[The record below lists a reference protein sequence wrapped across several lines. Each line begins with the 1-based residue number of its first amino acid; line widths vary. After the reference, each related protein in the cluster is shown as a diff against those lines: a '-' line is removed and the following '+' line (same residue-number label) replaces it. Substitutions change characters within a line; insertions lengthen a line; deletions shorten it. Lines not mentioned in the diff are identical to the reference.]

1 MRSSGQIQQK
11 LKQVRFRHYKKEAA
25 DLLRQTPKNC
35 VNNGTLVGGMQ
46 TPLGVCKLD
55 FQVCDAKTQD
65 RSGTCGNFAQA
76 HGREEVKK
84 SLQDFFSGRSVSDIA
99 VRYPDVAALLWVLDG
114 EVLEDEELPGG
125 REDYFPGS
133 VLVGTYFGVQLW
145 ANSESDSQTLQD
157 TISSREAA
165 SARVAYLE
173 HNHTRL
179 QEEVIK
185 AEAKTA
191 RLQEECQMHLKA
203 LALAEQ
209 VSQLSG
215 EALASARESAK
226 LLAAKIDF
234 LEGELS
240 KARQTQL
247 QKAEPARIPFW
258 RRVLG

>member
-25 DLLRQTPKNC
+25 DLLRQAPKNC
-35 VNNGTLVGGMQ
+35 VNNIMVEGAQ
-46 TPLGVCKLD
+46 TPIRVCKLD
-55 FQVCDAKTQD
+55 FQVCDAKGQD
-65 RSGTCGNFAQA
+65 RSGSCGKFAQT

-84 SLQDFFSGRSVSDIA
+84 SLHDFFSGRSVSDIA

-145 ANSESDSQTLQD
+145 ANSESDSQILRE

-173 HNHTRL
+173 HSHTRIQKDL
-179 QEEVIK
+179 FELE
-185 AEAKTA
+185 AENA
-191 RLQEECQMHLKA
+191 RLQAECLMHIND
-203 LALAEQ
+203 LARAGQE
-209 VSQLSG
+209 SQNLR
-215 EALASARESAK
+215 EALASARESEN
-226 LLAAKIDF
+226 LLNAKIDF
-234 LEGELS
+234 LEGELT

-247 QKAEPARIPFW
+247 QKAEPARIPLW
-258 RRVLG
+258 RRVFG

>member
-25 DLLRQTPKNC
+25 DLLKQTPKNC
-35 VNNGTLVGGMQ
+35 GNNIQVAGAQ
-46 TPLGVCKLD
+46 TPIRICKLD
-55 FQVCDAKTQD
+55 FQVCDSNSQD
-65 RSGTCGNFAQA
+65 RSGSCGTFVQA
-76 HGREEVKK
+76 HGLEEVKK
-84 SLQDFFSGRSVSDIA
+84 SLLDFFSNRSIPEIA

-114 EVLEDEELPGG
+114 EVLEGEEPTGG

-133 VLVGTYFGVQLW
+133 VLVGTYYGVQLW
-145 ANSESDSQTLQD
+145 ANSESDSQILRD
-157 TISSREAA
+157 AISSREAV
-165 SARVAYLE
+165 SARVANLE
-173 HNHTRL
+173 RTITIL
-179 QEEVIK
+179 QEMVSEE
-185 AEAKTA
+185 EAKNA
-191 RLQEECQMHLKA
+191 RLQEECRMHIED

-209 VSQLSG
+209 DSQSSG

-247 QKAEPARIPFW
+247 QKADPARIPFW